1 MNMFLNLVAAG
12 VVVGCVYGLIAMGF
26 AIIYRAT
33 GMLNFAQGEVMLL
46 VAYVAYSLGSVV
58 QAPLPAL
65 VGLCLLTGIVAGV
78 LIEIVFIRP
87 MAGEPVFSKVM
98 VTIALAIIIRAVV
111 VLVWGNV
118 PLAMPKVLGIS
129 LFSFGPVS
137 LYSAQIAVMLAL
149 AVTSLATWLLF
160 ARSRAGINMRA
171 AANDEPAALLM
182 GINVQRV
189 HAMAWAISGLYAALA
204 GLACA
209 LLFNVEPAMSHLAL
223 RAFPAAILG
232 GLDSVLGAALG
243 GLIIG
248 LLENFAGGYL
258 GRGMKDIIGFLMI
271 IVILMIKPY
280 GLFGTRKIER
290 V

>member
-1 MNMFLNLVAAG
+1 MNMFLNLVAG
-12 VVVGCVYGLIAMGF
+12 GLVVGAVYGLIAMGF

-46 VAYVAYSLGSVV
+46 VAYVAYSMGSTV
-58 QAPLPAL
+58 QASLPVL
-65 VGLCLLTGIVAGV
+65 LGMSVLTGVVAGV
-78 LIEIVFIRP
+78 SIELLFIRP
-87 MAGEPVFSKVM
+87 MAGESLFSKVM
-98 VTIALAIIIRAVV
+98 VTIALAIIIRALV
-111 VLVWGNV
+111 VLIWGNEPV
-118 PLAMPKVLGIS
+118 AMPKVLGMA
-129 LFSFGPVS
+129 LFSIGPIA
-137 LYSAQIAVMLAL
+137 LYTSQLVALLAL
-149 AVTSLATWLLF
+149 LLTTFATWLMF

-182 GINVQRV
+182 GINVRRV
-189 HAMAWAISGLYAALA
+189 HATAWAISGFYAALA

-243 GLIIG
+243 GVIIG
-248 LLENFAGGYL
+248 VLESFAGGYM